1 MTETYSMKPKHY
13 LLITLGMLILFAVL
27 ILSDIIKIRIR
38 NWGDFALLI
47 VVVLLVLW
55 RIFWESNWWR

>member
-1 MTETYSMKPKHY
+1 MKPKHY